1 VTALDLDG
9 SDGGGQLLRTAL
21 TLACL
26 SDHAFEMTGI
36 RADRPTPGL
45 RPQHLACV
53 EAAVT
58 LTDATVEGDA
68 VGSETLA
75 FRPTRAPNG
84 DVSVDVGTA
93 GSVALVFDTVLPL
106 AVGLDAPISVTAT
119 GGTDVKWAPTFDYL
133 RDLKLPVLAR
143 HGLAAA
149 VDLHRRGFYP
159 VGGGE
164 ATLHVA
170 PSSFRPL
177 ELGVRGNHEDLTA
190 SVHAVA
196 ATDLADADVCERALD
211 RVRDRLALPI
221 AETSATTAE
230 TDCPGFA
237 LLVSLAGGTHAG
249 FDALGERG
257 LPAEDV
263 ADAVVDDCESW
274 LDGPGTVDAHLAD
287 QLVVPLALAGGS
299 IAVPRLTAHVRT
311 NRDLVEAF
319 GYELVVREG
328 DDGGVVLSG

>member
-1 VTALDLDG
+1 MTPLDLDG

-21 TLACL
+21 TLACR
-26 SDHAFEMTGI
+26 SDHAFEMSGI

-53 EAAVT
+53 EAAAT
-58 LTDATVEGDA
+58 LTDATVEGDTE
-68 VGSETLA
+68 GSETLA
-75 FRPTRAPNG
+75 FQPTRAPNG

-106 AVGLDAPISVTAT
+106 AVGLDAPISITAT
-119 GGTDVKWAPTFDYL
+119 GGTDVKWAPTFEYF
-133 RDLKLPVLAR
+133 RRVKLPVLAR

-170 PSSFRPL
+170 PSSLRPL
-177 ELGVRGNHEDLTA
+177 ELGGRGDPEGLTA
-190 SVHAVA
+190 SAHAVA
-196 ATDLADADVCERALD
+196 SADLVDADVAERALD
-211 RVRDRLALPI
+211 RVSDRLSLPV

-237 LLVSLAGGTHAG
+237 LLVSVGGGARAG

-263 ADAVVDDCESW
+263 ADTAVDDCESW
-274 LDGPGTVDAHLAD
+274 LDGPGAVDVHLAD

-299 IAVPRLTAHVRT
+299 IRIPQLTAHVRT
-311 NRDLVEAF
+311 NRELVAAF
-319 GYELVVREG
+319 GYELAVRED